1 MGITKTKLV
10 LSPNN
15 FETETRIDK
24 DKYLNISIPKIYKS
38 DGTTNTSVDTA
49 IQTSYLVT
57 AEMKQI
63 IYATHK
69 TITSFIKYTK
79 IK

>member
-24 DKYLNISIPKIYKS
+24 DKYLNISIPKLYKS

-49 IQTSYLVT
+49 IHTSYLVT

-63 IYATHK
+63 IYATHQ
-69 TITSFIKYTK
+69 TITSFIKSPK